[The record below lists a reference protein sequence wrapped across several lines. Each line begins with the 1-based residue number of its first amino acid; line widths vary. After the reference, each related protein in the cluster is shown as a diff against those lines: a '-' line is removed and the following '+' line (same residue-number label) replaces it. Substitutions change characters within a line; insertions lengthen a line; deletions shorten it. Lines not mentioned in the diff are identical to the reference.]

1 MIKDVMVRLDGTA
14 ADEARLA
21 VVDDIAELFQS
32 RIIGLFLNMLPLLAP
47 EEEDG
52 IGALRSVNL
61 VQLAR
66 ETGDKT
72 EIKLTQRLARLQKPV
87 ELRRF
92 DGFLD
97 TIADIAAREARTA
110 DTFVA
115 LRPNGAAQE
124 PEYLVERVLFGS
136 GRHLLL
142 LPHRKT
148 AKVAFDHILLAWNG
162 SRESGRAMAEAMP
175 YLRKARAVSVIV
187 VDDEPPVEGSAV
199 EGVSAVDH
207 LKQHDVDAVLHHAR
221 ARKGDVGA
229 TLMNE
234 AKQRKANLIVMGGYG
249 HSRLREWLLG
259 GTTYELLHG
268 AHVPL
273 LVAH

>member
-1 MIKDVMVRLDGTA
+1 
-14 ADEARLA
+14 
-21 VVDDIAELFQS
+21 
-32 RIIGLFLNMLPLLAP
+32 
-47 EEEDG
+47 
-52 IGALRSVNL
+52 
-61 VQLAR
+61 
-66 ETGDKT
+66 
-72 EIKLTQRLARLQKPV
+72 
-87 ELRRF
+87 
-92 DGFLD
+92 
-97 TIADIAAREARTA
+97 
-110 DTFVA
+110 
-115 LRPNGAAQE
+115 
-124 PEYLVERVLFGS
+124 
-136 GRHLLL
+136 
-142 LPHRKT
+142 
-148 AKVAFDHILLAWNG
+148 
-162 SRESGRAMAEAMP
+162 
-175 YLRKARAVSVIV
+175 VSVIV